1 MDQVTGGHIHFEQHS
16 FFGGMAL
23 YCVLVCLK
31 KLLLT
36 PEVFSLRFHVP

>member
-36 PEVFSLRFHVP
+36 P